1 MPWDRPVVTRL
12 LSAVMLASVGGL
24 LFLSSQ
30 WVRRAEAPRHQ
41 ATPASLEMMRLLHDE
56 HQLIAE
62 MVKAQLA
69 MAEGGFLDSKPMA
82 ATERR
87 QTIALR

>member
-1 MPWDRPVVTRL
+1 MT
-12 LSAVMLASVGGL
+12 AVMLACVGGSL
-24 LFLSSQ
+24 LFSSY
-30 WVRRAEAPRHQ
+30 WVRAETPRVQ
-41 ATPASLEMMRLLHDE
+41 ATPASLEMMQLLHDE
-56 HQLIAE
+56 HQLVGE

-69 MAEGGFLDSKPMA
+69 RSDSGFLDAKPMV